1 MKKKK
6 IFDCVQ
12 MKWDIQKSI
21 DKEYSDV
28 SDAQKYKIIYE
39 QLRIHPIFSKYL
51 KKSKIARS

>member
-1 MKKKK
+1 
-6 IFDCVQ
+6 